1 MLTSWIK
8 QDLFELAL
16 HTPIPTQ
23 AIQKKKRK
31 VKDRNTR
38 TANPRSIRDLFL
50 VWKVQKICLGSTS
63 RKFTLMDPPKKGQQ
77 KNNIEGRV
85 WRSKAL
91 VFAYR
96 INHVPIL
103 KHTLLSVV

>member
-1 MLTSWIK
+1 MLPNPPM
-8 QDLFELAL
+8 DLDDPRSSFL
-16 HTPIPTQ
+16 HIG
-23 AIQKKKRK
+23 
-31 VKDRNTR
+31 
-38 TANPRSIRDLFL
+38 PRSIRDLFL
-50 VWKVQKICLGSTS
+50 VWKVQKIYLGSTS
-63 RKFTLMDPPKKGQQ
+63 RKVTLMDPPKKGQQ

>member
-31 VKDRNTR
+31 VKDQNTR
-38 TANPRSIRDLFL
+38 TANKQ
-50 VWKVQKICLGSTS
+50 V
-63 RKFTLMDPPKKGQQ
+63 
-77 KNNIEGRV
+77 N
-85 WRSKAL
+85 
-91 VFAYR
+91 
-96 INHVPIL
+96 
-103 KHTLLSVV
+103 